1 MTLQAVMIGALS
13 FLASMLI
20 FYTVGHV
27 LLLDWL
33 PNNIFISSIIL
44 SALII
49 AYFITRKSMNEPSTK
64 TK

>member
-1 MTLQAVMIGALS
+1 MTLQSVMIGALS

-20 FYTVGHV
+20 FYTVGQV

-33 PNNIFISSIIL
+33 PNNIFISTIIL

-49 AYFITRKSMNEPSTK
+49 AYFITRKSMSDPSTK